1 MPEKKCDTV
10 EPEKTPHNYEIV
22 IYKIFKMFTKAS
34 PQKFQK
40 VISEFSRE
48 ERNENIK
55 VLATNIKRHLL
66 EV

>member
-1 MPEKKCDTV
+1 
-10 EPEKTPHNYEIV
+10 
-22 IYKIFKMFTKAS
+22 MFTKAS